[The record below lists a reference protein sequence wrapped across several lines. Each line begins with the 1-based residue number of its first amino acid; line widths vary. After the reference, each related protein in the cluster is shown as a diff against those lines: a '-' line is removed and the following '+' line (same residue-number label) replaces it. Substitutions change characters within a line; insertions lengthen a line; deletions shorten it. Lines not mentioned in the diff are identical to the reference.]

1 MNLVFPVS
9 RGRRVKPASP
19 DCVASSAIKAAR
31 ENRLGKVPPDPRDLQ
46 ACPAFQEKKV
56 NRATPDYPEHQ
67 AHQAFLE
74 SKVKPASLVCPD
86 FPVLTDHQEEK
97 ENPDE
102 MAQSAPQDNQAK
114 RVTKEE
120 PAFLAFL
127 ASVVLTD
134 CQAWLEKKVT
144 LAIPELRALMAPL
157 VHLEPKANPVFPAC
171 PARRVYLVMFP
182 RKETG
187 AIRVCLDPLA
197 LWALPDPL
205 VTTESW
211 VSRESQDHLV
221 KACLVSGACLEKR
234 ERMVTQEHL
243 EHLERK
249 APRALLASLASK
261 ETGDSPASPA
271 PLVSPVVMARQ
282 VSRGR
287 RVWMVHQVL
296 PALRVN
302 AARMAF
308 RDLRAQSV
316 LQAPTARPASRAR
329 TEHQVSRET
338 EATLAS
344 QVKKEKRVSKETK
357 VYPDS
362 LEFLAKRAIADTT
375 EVLDYQV
382 KRETE
387 VWPDSPASMVLMES
401 EVSQVLRGLR
411 VFLVFP
417 VKVALVPRVT
427 RVTLVDQV
435 LMVSL
440 AFLVSKVTPDS
451 LACLVR
457 EDRLGNLL
465 PMVSRDRRATV
476 DTPAHQ
482 AYPARTATP
491 DPRVWTASQ
500 V

>member
-9 RGRRVKPASP
+9 RGRRVTPACL
-19 DCVASSAIKAAR
+19 DCLASSAIKAAR
-31 ENRLGKVPPDPRDLQ
+31 ENRLEKAPPVPRELQ
-46 ACPAFQEKKV
+46 ACPAFKEKKV
-56 NRATPDYPEHQ
+56 NRATPDYPDHQ

-74 SKVKPASLVCPD
+74 SRVKPASLVCPD
-86 FPVLTDHQEEK
+86 CQVLTDHQEQK

-114 RVTKEE
+114 GVTKEE
-120 PAFLAFL
+120 PAFPAFL

-134 CQAWLEKKVT
+134 CQARLEKRVT
-144 LAIPELRALMAPL
+144 PAIPELRALTAPL
-157 VHLEPKANPVFPAC
+157 VHLEPKANPVFPDC
-171 PARRVYLVMFP
+171 PARRVCPVMFP
-182 RKETG
+182 RKETE
-187 AIRVCLDPLA
+187 ATRVCLDPLA

-211 VSRESQDHLV
+211 VSRESQDLLV
-221 KACLVSGACLEKR
+221 KACLVSRACLEKK
-234 ERMVTQEHL
+234 EQTVTQEHL

-261 ETGDSPASPA
+261 ETGDSPASPV
-271 PLVSPVVMARQ
+271 PLVSPVVTARQ
-282 VSRGR
+282 VSRDR

-296 PALRVN
+296 PALRVT

-308 RDLRAQSV
+308 RDLRDPSV
-316 LQAPTARPASRAR
+316 LQAPTARPASRAW
-329 TEHQVSRET
+329 TERQVSRET

-375 EVLDYQV
+375 EVLGYQV

-387 VWPDSPASMVLMES
+387 VWPESPASMVLMES

-427 RVTLVDQV
+427 RVTLAGRV

-440 AFLVSKVTPDS
+440 AFLVSKVTLAS

-457 EDRLGNLL
+457 EDHLGNLL

-482 AYPARTATP
+482 AYPERTATP